1 MRIAATLLICLP
13 MLAIGCTK
21 GPPPAPSST
30 AQTAAA
36 SPPNA
41 SATIS
46 KTPAQWTANE
56 ILQQLLATYR
66 AAKTYQ
72 DEAVVRL
79 SFRQAGHVVS
89 QEQPSAVAFE
99 RPRK

>member
-1 MRIAATLLICLP
+1 MRIAATLLIGLV
-13 MLAIGCTK
+13 LVTGCSK
-21 GPPPAPSST
+21 GAPSAPAVVPRDGRGTT
-30 AQTAAA
+30 AIA
-36 SPPNA
+36 
-41 SATIS
+41 
-46 KTPAQWTANE
+46 PARNDKPLAEWTANE

-79 SFRQAGHVVS
+79 SFRQAGQVVS

-99 RPRK
+99 RPG